1 MYPYSIPNQN
11 LSAQQNEE
19 KNKNTFSSLM
29 NGYIY
34 ENPKSGYLTFQVSSG
49 AIPIPNAK
57 LTVSKNIGDNM
68 YIGKTLLTDIN
79 GKTSEIPLPAP
90 DKSLSLSPG
99 SYKPYSTYD
108 ISVSADGY
116 LTEYFYDVP
125 VFEDITSLQPVSL
138 KPDVGAVNIE
148 YDNPVNERSFNNL

>member
-1 MYPYSIPNQN
+1 
-11 LSAQQNEE
+11 
-19 KNKNTFSSLM
+19 M

-57 LTVSKNIGDNM
+57 ITVSKNIGDNM

-125 VFEDITSLQPVSL
+125 VFGG
-138 KPDVGAVNIE
+138 GAVHGAVKTAGGHTGPGNGGTAPPHPAQRHKNI
-148 YDNPVNERSFNNL
+148 

>member
-1 MYPYSIPNQN
+1 MCIRDS
-11 LSAQQNEE
+11 
-19 KNKNTFSSLM
+19 
-29 NGYIY
+29 
-34 ENPKSGYLTFQVSSG
+34 
-49 AIPIPNAK
+49 
-57 LTVSKNIGDNM
+57 
-68 YIGKTLLTDIN
+68 
-79 GKTSEIPLPAP
+79 PAP

-125 VFEDITSLQPVSL
+125 VFEGITSLQPVSL

-148 YDNPVNERSFNNL
+148 YDNPINERSFNNL